1 MTDMNSEFEFVTT
14 KTIVATYNSTSD
26 IFEGLFREIKG
37 LSNKKREVTMSGSGE
52 DCKSSPH

>member
-1 MTDMNSEFEFVTT
+1 MNSEFEFVTT

-37 LSNKKREVTMSGSGE
+37 LSNKKPEVTMSGSGE